1 MQAVVNRLDRRPFR
15 VVLDQMEIVAAV
27 HAKTLTEHPT
37 TFKSTRSP
45 KEHPFTGT
53 VSVDAERVL
62 CGCIGRSARI
72 QDRQIGAAPG
82 RAAHI

>member
-45 KEHPFTGT
+45 
-53 VSVDAERVL
+53 ER
-62 CGCIGRSARI
+62 
-72 QDRQIGAAPG
+72 APVHRHSLG
-82 RAAHI
+82 